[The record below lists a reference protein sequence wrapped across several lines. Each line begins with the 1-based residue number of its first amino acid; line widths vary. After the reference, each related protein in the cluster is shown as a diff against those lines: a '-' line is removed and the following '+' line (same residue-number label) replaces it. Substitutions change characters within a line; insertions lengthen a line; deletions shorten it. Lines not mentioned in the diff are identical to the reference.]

1 MKTTEVKKTMIELFD
16 EEKEILYKTAQ
27 ILKELN
33 IEDENNNIF
42 YDILEEHPDGVV
54 SDFDDIAYVLE
65 LLCKQ
70 DVIYN

>member
-1 MKTTEVKKTMIELFD
+1 MKTTEIKKTMIELFD

-33 IEDENNNIF
+33 IEDDNNTIF

-70 DVIYN
+70 DVLYN